1 MHPVS
6 SLLLV
11 PSCHTVATYSLG
23 WVSRKHPN
31 TETIFVP
38 LWAANTESLF
48 GKLEPACSQD
58 PFHLSRRTT
67 GGERG
72 DTERGCWRAW
82 SVWIQ
87 THTHTH
93 THTPAVFLMAS
104 RWQLHWLR
112 KEFCLYVRLWENY
125 RTTHLIYHLSEMF
138 PDIFMV
144 LISSRRVKKRFSIR
158 IPSWSPPSRPNTV
171 SGSKKQDGDM
181 ML

>member
-1 MHPVS
+1 MYPVS
-6 SLLLV
+6 FLLLV
-11 PSCHTVATYSLG
+11 PSCHTVAIYSLG

-67 GGERG
+67 GEKGVTQREAAGER
-72 DTERGCWRAW
+72 DQCEYK
-82 SVWIQ
+82 
-87 THTHTH
+87 HTH

-104 RWQLHWLR
+104 RWQLHWLQ
-112 KEFCLYVRLWENY
+112 KEFWLYVRLWENGN
-125 RTTHLIYHLSEMF
+125 TTHLIYHLSEMF
-138 PDIFMV
+138 PDIFIV

-158 IPSWSPPSRPNTV
+158 IPSRPNTV
-171 SGSKKQDGDM
+171 SGSKNQDGDM